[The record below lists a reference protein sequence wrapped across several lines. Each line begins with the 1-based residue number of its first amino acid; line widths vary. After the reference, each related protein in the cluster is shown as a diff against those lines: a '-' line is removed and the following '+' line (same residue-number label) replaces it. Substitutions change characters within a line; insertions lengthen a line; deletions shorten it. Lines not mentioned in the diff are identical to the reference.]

1 MRTILYLSIMICAF
15 AVQIA
20 SSQTKTAVKDFDK
33 VIISPHIESK
43 FVQGDENSVTVLS
56 STESEEKINVEV
68 KGKTLR
74 VYLDDAKET
83 TKQEKIVK
91 NGMSMK
97 VPIYKGKV
105 LSILVTYK
113 NINELSLRGEQVTLC
128 ESPITIEKFTLKIYG
143 ESQVTFNE
151 VNVSEIDVD
160 VYGESNLTILK
171 GSIGFQ
177 KITAYGEGKMNLLGV
192 ENKESKLK
200 AFGEAQ
206 FDVNVSEAIKFTSY
220 GEAVLRYKGGANVTT
235 GLSFG
240 DSEIIA
246 LESN

>member
-1 MRTILYLSIMICAF
+1 MRTILYLSIVICAF

-20 SSQTKTAVKDFDK
+20 SSQTKTAVDDFDK

-56 STESEEKINVEV
+56 STQPEDKINIEV
-68 KGKTLR
+68 KGNTLR
-74 VYLDDAKET
+74 VYLDDSKET
-83 TKQEKIVK
+83 TKQEKITK
-91 NGMSMK
+91 NGITMK

-105 LSILVTYK
+105 LSILVMYK
-113 NINELSLRGEQVTLC
+113 NISELSLRGEQITLC
-128 ESPITIEKFTLKIYG
+128 ESPIRTSKFTLKIYG

-171 GSIGFQ
+171 GNIGFQ

-206 FDVNVSEAIKFTSY
+206 FDVNASKAIKFTSY
-220 GEAVLRYKGGANVTT
+220 GEAVLRYKGSANVTT

-240 DSEIIA
+240 DSEII
-246 LESN
+246 NID